1 MPILKSDKGDY
12 VVISS
17 RCNISYFDEC
27 NNEFII
33 DSEMINSPLYDFVI
47 SSKSISTRISRLSEK
62 EKQRIICRVNEIC
75 NNHNIK
81 LLIAE

>member
-12 VVISS
+12 VIISCRYS
-17 RCNISYFDEC
+17 ISYFDVC

-33 DSEMINSPLYDFVI
+33 DSEMVNSPVYDFVI
-47 SSKSISTRISRLSEK
+47 SSKSITTRMGNLSEK
-62 EKQRIICRVNEIC
+62 EKQGIIWRVNEIC

-81 LLIAE
+81 LLITE